1 MCPRP
6 LLLLQ
11 RLSQPSQRLV
21 SSSLASTTAAQP
33 LVISSFSR
41 RLVHAVAQAGFEN
54 EADTYERTRPSYPPE
69 ALRLVFD
76 TIERAAQ
83 ASGSHAPLPMLDL
96 AAGTGIFTRL
106 LAAHPQLQ
114 VVAVEPVAAMRRVF
128 NQVLPPTVGVVEGSA
143 TRIPFPDGH
152 FAAVSCAQSF
162 HWFDSLEA
170 VREIHRVLRPGAP
183 LILTWNMESR
193 QAPWM
198 ARARD
203 VYEPYDENIPQYR
216 TGRWKRVFELPET
229 RTVLFPG
236 PLQTRFVTQH
246 MLVTPAEVWERV
258 RSKSYIASLDE
269 KEQAVVRAKVEAVLA
284 QHDDAFNIV
293 WRGRDGVE
301 RRYARQP
308 IETEVTYV
316 LASPATTPPFE

>member
-1 MCPRP
+1 MRPRP
-6 LLLLQ
+6 LLLLR
-11 RLSQPSQRLV
+11 RLP
-21 SSSLASTTAAQP
+21 QP
-33 LVISSFSR
+33 LGGGR
-41 RLVHAVAQAGFEN
+41 RRRVHVVAQAGFEN

-69 ALRLVFD
+69 ALRLVVQA
-76 TIERAAQ
+76 IERAAAQ
-83 ASGSHAPLPMLDL
+83 ASGSAQPPLPMLDL
-96 AAGTGIFTRL
+96 AAGTGLFTRL
-106 LAAHPQLQ
+106 LAAYPLLQ

-152 FAAVSCAQSF
+152 FAAVGVAQAF

-170 VREIHRVLRPGAP
+170 AREIRRVLRPGAP
-183 LILTWNMESR
+183 LILIWNMESR

-198 ARARD
+198 AAVRD

-229 RTVLFPG
+229 RAALFPG

-258 RSKSYIASLDE
+258 LSKSYIASLNA

-293 WRGRDGVE
+293 RRGRDGVE